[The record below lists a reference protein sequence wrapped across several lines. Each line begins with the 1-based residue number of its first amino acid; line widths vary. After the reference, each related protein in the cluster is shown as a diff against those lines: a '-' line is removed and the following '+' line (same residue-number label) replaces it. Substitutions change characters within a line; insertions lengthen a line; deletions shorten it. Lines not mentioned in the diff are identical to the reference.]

1 MENLKARLEFT
12 GKIEIKEII
21 EEANNQAA
29 KLLSEAKAKAQQ
41 VRTKETEEI
50 LQKLREKETQELE
63 SSRLQRKRA
72 ITNLRSQLVEAA
84 FAGSFEK
91 AKKLVEQAAV
101 TYRKSLEKSIA
112 LAVVK
117 TEGVEFEL
125 ILNPIDI
132 AYVKTR
138 LKRIEKEVS
147 TVKNVPVTLRV
158 SDEPLQSVGGVVI
171 RSCDEKQI
179 FNNTLEARFA
189 KIKQEAVFKVSE
201 ILFEGA
207 KE

>member
-1 MENLKARLEFT
+1 MENLKAQLEST
-12 GKIEIKEII
+12 QKIEIKEII

-84 FAGSFEK
+84 FAESFEK
-91 AKKLVEQAAV
+91 TKKLVEQAAV

-132 AYVKTR
+132 AYVKTK

-147 TVKNVPVTLRV
+147 TIKNVPVTLRV

-171 RSCDEKQI
+171 RSSDEKQI

>member
-84 FAGSFEK
+84 FAESFEK
-91 AKKLVEQAAV
+91 TKKLVEQAAV

-132 AYVKTR
+132 AYVKTK

-147 TVKNVPVTLRV
+147 TIKNVPVTLRV

-171 RSCDEKQI
+171 RSSDEKQI